1 MEDIVKVFNEYAD
14 LAMKAHKVED
24 EMLDVPRSA
33 VEKSGVSLDL
43 LFVADNKNE
52 LFRNRLLA
60 KYKELKQIERKRDQA
75 RNMFMRLLS
84 H

>member
-1 MEDIVKVFNEYAD
+1 MEDMVKVFNEYAD

-24 EMLDVPRSA
+24 EMLDVPRSG
-33 VEKSGVSLDL
+33 VEKAGVSLGV
-43 LFVADNKNE
+43 LFVVDNRNE
-52 LFRNRLLA
+52 VLRNRLLA

-75 RNMFMRLLS
+75 RNMFMRLLL